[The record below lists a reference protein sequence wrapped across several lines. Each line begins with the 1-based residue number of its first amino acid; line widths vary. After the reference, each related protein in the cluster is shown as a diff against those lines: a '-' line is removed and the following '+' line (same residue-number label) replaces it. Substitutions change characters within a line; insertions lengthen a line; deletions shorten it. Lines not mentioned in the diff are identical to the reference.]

1 VNSSLADAVLA
12 REIML
17 PEYAAI
23 YFRVLENFNLGHKGK
38 RGNAANVARLYAVVE
53 QALEFAFDLERGRPI
68 AQLMKTGLKLH

>member
-38 RGNAANVARLYAVVE
+38 RGNAANVA
-53 QALEFAFDLERGRPI
+53 FDLERGRPI